1 MARTYCITCDAE
13 IVMGNPRLGAKFE
26 CPECGEDLEVVS
38 TDPFDVDYP
47 YDDDWDDDWDED
59 WEDDEDVF

>member
-13 IVMGNPRLGAKFE
+13 IVIDHPRLGQKIE
-26 CPECGEDLEVVS
+26 CPECGDELEVVS

-47 YDDDWDDDWDED
+47 YDDWDDDWDD
-59 WEDDEDVF
+59 DEDDEDY

>member
-13 IVMGNPRLGAKFE
+13 IVMDDPRLGMKFQ
-26 CPECGEDLEVVS
+26 CPECGDQLEVVS

-47 YDDDWDDDWDED
+47 YDDWDDDWDED
-59 WEDDEDVF
+59 WDDEDEY

>member
-13 IVMGNPRLGAKFE
+13 IVMENPRLGTKFE
-26 CPECGEDLEVVS
+26 CPECGEELEVVS

-47 YDDDWDDDWDED
+47 YDDEWDEDWDDDWDE
-59 WEDDEDVF
+59 EEEAF